1 MKIKQFIQASSK
13 NYTNG
18 RKRAIDTIVIHYTAT
33 NASALN
39 NLKYFSRPGAG
50 ASAHYFIDRDG
61 GIYQSVREIDTA
73 WHAGNGTMNAR
84 SIGIENVSAGQD
96 FTPAQIAALR
106 DVVTDIMRRYKI
118 PASRVIRHHDVTGKA
133 CPAPYVNDA
142 KWKRLHSQ
150 ITTPKTVT
158 KQAPTPTQTIEQ
170 EEVEEMNA
178 GFWWMEN
185 GKQMNM
191 VINTNSGF
199 ITVWTQGGSTYG
211 DAIGK
216 AFGIPNGYAKLTESH
231 ARAIQAS
238 IKEMNDLKKPA
249 EPKKV

>member
-1 MKIKQFIQASSK
+1 MRVKQFIQASAK

-61 GIYQSVREIDTA
+61 GIYQSVREVDTA

-96 FTPAQIAALR
+96 FTAAQIAALR

-133 CPAPYVNDA
+133 CPAPYVNDT
-142 KWKRLHSQ
+142 KWKTLHSQ
-150 ITTPKTVT
+150 ITTPKTAA
-158 KQAPTPTQTIEQ
+158 KPAPTPVTEPGRKIRIHDM
-170 EEVEEMNA
+170 EEPMNA
-178 GFWWMEN
+178 GYKYKDAKKVERH
-185 GKQMNM
+185 M
-191 VINTNSGF
+191 VINPLSGF
-199 ITVWTQGGSTYG
+199 MTLWSGGGGKYAESVAKSFNITEYTDIS
-211 DAIGK
+211 
-216 AFGIPNGYAKLTESH
+216 ESH
-231 ARAIQAS
+231 ALAIQAS
-238 IKEMNDLKKPA
+238 LKAVRKG
-249 EPKKV
+249 E